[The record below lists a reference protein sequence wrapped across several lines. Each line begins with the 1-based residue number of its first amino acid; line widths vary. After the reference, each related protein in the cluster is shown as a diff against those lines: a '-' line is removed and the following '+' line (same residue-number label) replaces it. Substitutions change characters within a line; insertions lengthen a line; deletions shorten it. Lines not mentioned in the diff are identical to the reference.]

1 MLRANRHMK
10 QYRAVEGMYNLDM
23 SEFAL
28 VGVSFFLFA
37 IVRSAAT
44 NSNLYKLHCPIIVR
58 FFTVNVFVYKYLYLK
73 T

>member
-37 IVRSAAT
+37 MSDQLPPIITCINYIVRSL
-44 NSNLYKLHCPIIVR
+44 SGFLR
-58 FFTVNVFVYKYLYLK
+58 
-73 T
+73 

>member
-28 VGVSFFLFA
+28 VGVSFFYLPLSDQLPPILTCINC
-37 IVRSAAT
+37 IVRSF
-44 NSNLYKLHCPIIVR
+44 NG
-58 FFTVNVFVYKYLYLK
+58 
-73 T
+73 

>member
-44 NSNLYKLHCPIIVR
+44 NFNLYKLHCPII
-58 FFTVNVFVYKYLYLK
+58 
-73 T
+73 